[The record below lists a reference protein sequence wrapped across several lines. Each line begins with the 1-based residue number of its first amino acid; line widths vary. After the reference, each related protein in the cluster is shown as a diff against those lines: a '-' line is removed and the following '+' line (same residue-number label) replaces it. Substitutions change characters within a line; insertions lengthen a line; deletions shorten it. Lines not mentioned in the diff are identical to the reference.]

1 MQWPPK
7 TIRQSAYELKVGI
20 SLEKMKSSDYNN
32 FALCRP
38 SIGIN
43 CIKVYSGYQVPTFF
57 VLYVPCPLPGSHS
70 GLRKDDCSGNGSD
83 NYLGIFRQ
91 IGESYPGMTVRFAE
105 RNRIGVNIEADGY
118 REITPVGVIRAGPPI
133 IDAVPV

>member
-20 SLEKMKSSDYNN
+20 SLEKMK
-32 FALCRP
+32 
-38 SIGIN
+38 

-57 VLYVPCPLPGSHS
+57 VLYVPCPLPGSHP
-70 GLRKDDCSGNGSD
+70 GLRKDDFSGNGSD
-83 NYLGIFRQ
+83 NNFGIFRQ
-91 IGESYPGMTVRFAE
+91 IGESNPGMTVRIAE
-105 RNRIGVNIEADGY
+105 RNRIGMNIEADSY
-118 REITPVGVIRAGPPI
+118 REITPVDVIRAGPPI